1 MPITPLHFG
10 VLAPVNHFFPGIVS
24 LISFGLVNA
33 WIDASYI
40 EAALTG
46 QPFPPHDGVHSFVGV
61 LIVGTLVAMPGVRA
75 AKWVFGAYF
84 AALTH
89 LLLDG
94 LVHPEMQPFG
104 WIEGNPLYINWMQP
118 LSLVL
123 LPFMI
128 WFIFQFVRTTTGWLR
143 ARWESFRSSET

>member
-46 QPFPPHDGVHSFVGV
+46 QPFPPHDGVHSFVEIG
-61 LIVGTLVAMPGVRA
+61 RA
-75 AKWVFGAYF
+75 HV
-84 AALTH
+84 
-89 LLLDG
+89 
-94 LVHPEMQPFG
+94 
-104 WIEGNPLYINWMQP
+104 
-118 LSLVL
+118 
-123 LPFMI
+123 
-128 WFIFQFVRTTTGWLR
+128 
-143 ARWESFRSSET
+143 